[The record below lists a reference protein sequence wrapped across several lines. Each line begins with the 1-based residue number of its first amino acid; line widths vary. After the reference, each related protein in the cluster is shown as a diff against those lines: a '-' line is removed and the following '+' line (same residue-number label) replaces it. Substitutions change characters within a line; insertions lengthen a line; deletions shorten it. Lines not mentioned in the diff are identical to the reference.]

1 MTSDLG
7 VATVA
12 RSVPL
17 QVYTCRVGSR
27 AARDRDLLV
36 ITREEADERRLPG
49 IFAPSWALLRPAL
62 DARLSQRRGFVG
74 GASEAQ
80 REAAL
85 VEARELEL
93 ASWRSYVPAYVEEM
107 RASYRRHRE
116 EWERLLARPRV
127 VLACKCKAPERC
139 HRTILATMI
148 LPKLGAAY
156 YGERAST
163 RAGVH
168 VELVEVAR

>member
-1 MTSDLG
+1 MTATAR
-7 VATVA
+7 VATVE

-36 ITREEADERRLPG
+36 ITREEADERGLPG
-49 IFAPSWALLRPAL
+49 VFAPSWAILRPAL
-62 DARLSQRRGFVG
+62 DARLAQRRGFVA
-74 GASEAQ
+74 GASEAE

-85 VEARELEL
+85 AEARELEL
-93 ASWRSYVPAYVEEM
+93 QAWRVYVPAYLEEM
-107 RASYRRHRE
+107 RASYRGHRE

-127 VLACKCKAPERC
+127 VLACACKAPERC
-139 HRTILATMI
+139 HRTVLATVI
-148 LPKLGAAY
+148 LPKLGADY
-156 YGERAST
+156 YGERVST

-168 VELVEVAR
+168 VERVEVAR